1 MDKLRNAEILRT
13 LDALKVDIDRT
24 RDITYENLAPYN
36 RILQKL
42 DEILNTFT
50 QERNLLDIWQI
61 KKVRS

>member
-1 MDKLRNAEILRT
+1 MEKRNVEILRT
-13 LDALKVDIDRT
+13 LDALEVDIDRT
-24 RDITYENLAPYN
+24 RDIAYENLAPYN

-61 KKVRS
+61 KKVTS